1 MEAGKY
7 KSYGYVSSIPI
18 GLGLIEVY
26 ETRRGKIK
34 GDANGFRFY
43 CEDFVTINARF
54 NINDSIVDHDEFLLK
69 IETMFSV
76 LRYLNKKPT
85 GAYHVK
91 LILEH
96 IKEHG
101 KYEFSVR
108 KMFMKIR
115 KLNYIYQPIIL
126 KSKDY
131 VVIEFGKY
139 EKAIDYLKALNSAH
153 KTVNSL
159 VNLTELFRLLE
170 KRIKCNAY
178 GYMNDVNVVGHR
190 NNNLLI
196 HAIVRKF
203 NLLCTGEHRKGR
215 KRLKNEPLLNNM
227 MSLTL
232 NSISLKSQLQ
242 NAFFQ
247 KKVLVHERELKVFN
261 QLVNNRSIAQQI
273 FLIVK
278 DLTGLDTEI
287 QLMPDEVVQNQ
298 LKTELMNLIKRTSNV
313 DFLVGA
319 KEFNEIYKKYP
330 RKELPLITDLTNVFD
345 TDLKNSVFNQVTI
358 EEAYSK
364 GEVFWN
370 EFNNFHN
377 VTVENGIMNF
387 GIVLPSSSSS

>member
-1 MEAGKY
+1 M
-7 KSYGYVSSIPI
+7 
-18 GLGLIEVY
+18 GLGLKEVY
-26 ETRRGKIK
+26 ETSKGKIK
-34 GDANGFRFY
+34 GEANGFRFY
-43 CEDFVTINARF
+43 CEDFITINARF
-54 NINDSIVDHDEFLLK
+54 NINDSMVDHDEFLLK

-96 IKEHG
+96 IKEHS

-108 KMFMKIR
+108 KMFLKIR

-131 VVIEFGKY
+131 VIIEFGKY
-139 EKAIDYLKALNSAH
+139 EKAIDYLKALNVAR
-153 KTVNSL
+153 KTVNSVL
-159 VNLTELFRLLE
+159 NLIQLFNLLE
-170 KRIKCNAY
+170 KCIKSNVY
-178 GYMNDVNVVGHR
+178 GYINEESLVGHR

-196 HAIVRKF
+196 HAVIRKF
-203 NLLCTGEHRKGR
+203 NLLCTGQHRKGR
-215 KRLKNEPLLNNM
+215 KRLKNEPLLKNI

-232 NSISLKSQLQ
+232 NSISLKSQQQ

-247 KKVLVHERELKVFN
+247 KKVLVYERELKAFN
-261 QLVNNRSIAQQI
+261 QLVNNRPIAQQM

-298 LKTELMNLIKRTSNV
+298 LKTELMNLINRTSNV
-313 DFLVGA
+313 DLLAGA

-330 RKELPLITDLTNVFD
+330 KKELPLVTDLTNVFD
-345 TDLKNSVFNQVTI
+345 TDLKNSIFNQVTI
-358 EEAYSK
+358 EEDCSR

-377 VTVENGIMNF
+377 VTVENGTMNF
-387 GIVLPSSSSS
+387 GMYRHD